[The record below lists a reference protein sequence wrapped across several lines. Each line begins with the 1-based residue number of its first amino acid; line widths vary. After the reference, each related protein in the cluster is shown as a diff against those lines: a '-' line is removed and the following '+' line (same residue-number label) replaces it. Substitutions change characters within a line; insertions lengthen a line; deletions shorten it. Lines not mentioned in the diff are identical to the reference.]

1 MNIENIKNL
10 LRAYFYK
17 EGKRDL
23 IYSFGMMFII
33 AFLGC
38 FIAGDRSIFLF
49 IAVVMM
55 LVYPSRVFI
64 SLYQSSSR
72 IHYLLIPASNNEKV
86 LSSMLLVN
94 IYYVFGMMICLFS
107 GVFLGMLLEM
117 AISSTP
123 IEFNEL
129 TSIFR
134 DSVVPEWS
142 SILTFYLALS
152 ISFFACIYFRKN
164 PLGKLFGVLIL
175 CFIVLMAVFA
185 VTHKLNELA
194 AVPREILNNSYIVT
208 STKNINFADL
218 NRPVDIVLQSIG
230 IVFFYALSFLRMKET
245 EV

>member
-1 MNIENIKNL
+1 MNIDNIKNL

-23 IYSFGMMFII
+23 IYSFGMMFLISL
-33 AFLGC
+33 LGG
-38 FIAGDRSIFLF
+38 FITGDRGIFMF

-55 LVYPSRVFI
+55 IVYPSRVFS

-123 IEFNEL
+123 LEFNEL
-129 TSIFR
+129 ASAFK

-142 SILTFYLALS
+142 SILAFYSALS

-164 PLGKLFGVLIL
+164 PLGKLFGVVLL
-175 CFIVLMAVFA
+175 CTIVVMAVFA

-194 AVPREILNNSYIVT
+194 AVPKEILNNSYMVT
-208 STKNINFADL
+208 STKNINFANL
-218 NRPVDIVLQSIG
+218 NSPMEVVLQCVG